1 MRCRRA
7 CLGEGAVYHS
17 AAEDPITVVE
27 HDSLAGRY
35 SALWRLELNDNFIA
49 VRSNDRRDI
58 CAVISD
64 ARLNAYAIFGSDSR
78 NPFHASGG
86 QPVTQ

>member
-17 AAEDPITVVE
+17 AAEDPITVIE
-27 HDSLAGRY
+27 HDRLAWRNG
-35 SALWRLELNDNFIA
+35 ALWRLELDDGSIA
-49 VRSNDRRDI
+49 FRYDGRRDI

-64 ARLNAYAIFGSDSR
+64 ARLNAYAIFGSDSG

-86 QPVTQ
+86 QPVT